1 MAKGGDEI
9 SRLQLTRRAILTI
22 GLFAPLLA
30 SGFVGAASLSQLSGE
45 VSAAVKGAVDEER
58 EQALFGHLADASV
71 QVAERYDQ
79 WVRTGSG
86 DARAAARSTG
96 RALLPLLER
105 LHDYHQGRVDNAVN
119 EIIAIDGNPEIL
131 YEQRA
136 WLVDRG
142 FSLAAS
148 GQLSWLYYRLAMLN
162 PEEKA
167 TRRAWL
173 EKSVKSF
180 SEFVYGDDTKARDE
194 NLLGRA
200 LAERELGELDAAAG
214 DLAPVLARGPG
225 SPLYWPARLTLAE
238 VKVAKGGNAGL
249 EETRKLLAEAS
260 GAGLSEDTRNQIRLL
275 RFQAVAE
282 ALKGG
287 SSGGLTDEA
296 QRLARELTELGAFW
310 SKRVQQIALATLP
323 DPRLVLGSSASAEW
337 MAAENL
343 ASEERFA
350 QAIAAYEKVRESAA
364 PDSEQGTL
372 VFHRLGVSYFRLGRF
387 ADAERALRGYLDRAP
402 TSSLAPE
409 AAYLRFRAAE
419 GVFRATPSAE
429 TRELFLSA
437 TEAYLDGWPEHDT
450 AYEAALR
457 LGELHQADG
466 RLLDAGDAYARVRG
480 PTAFEIR
487 AASGEIQCLA
497 DVLLRPPEGADA
509 GWASPLRVRVA
520 DAWSRFSKLSANE
533 KGAALDELRAR
544 TTLAKA
550 MAEGVGPGAK
560 LEATL
565 ASLDG
570 FEARYPAA
578 ADLVPMVAALRL
590 AGRAVLGPVADAE
603 KAAGVLL
610 ASNDPRTLELL
621 DKAAP
626 ILLQNAIDTAG
637 ADQATS
643 DRWMQLAASTFDRLR
658 AAGRPIPSDARAA
671 LAQYYAAAGR
681 LDDAAS
687 AYADLVKEAPQSKT
701 VLRNAADLAIRR
713 EAWPEAADYWSRLA
727 KLQEVASPG
736 WYDARVKTAESFEK
750 AGRLADACAGVEE
763 VNGFRPDLRDAE
775 MRRRFEKLAARTCR

>member
-1 MAKGGDEI
+1 VLFTAGVFALLSTGGV
-9 SRLQLTRRAILTI
+9 AAA
-22 GLFAPLLA
+22 AP
-30 SGFVGAASLSQLSGE
+30 LSQLSGD
-45 VSAAVKGAVDEER
+45 VSAAVKGALGEER
-58 EQALFGHLADASV
+58 EQALFGHLGDTSV

-86 DARAAARSTG
+86 DARSSANSSG

-105 LHDYHQGRVDNAVN
+105 LRDYHQSRVDKAVN
-119 EIIAIDGNPEIL
+119 DIIAIDGNPEIL
-131 YEQRA
+131 YEQRP

-142 FSLAAS
+142 FALAAC

-162 PEEKA
+162 PEEKT

-173 EKSVKSF
+173 EKSVKCF
-180 SEFVYGDDTKARDE
+180 SEFVYDEDVNARDE

-214 DLAPVLARGPG
+214 DLAPVLQRGPS

-238 VKVAKGGNAGL
+238 VRVAKGGSAGL

-260 GAGLSEDTRNQIRLL
+260 GAGLSADTRNQIRLL
-275 RFQAVAE
+275 RFQALAE

-287 SSGGLTDEA
+287 ASGALTDEA

-343 ASEERFA
+343 ASEEKFE
-350 QAIAAYEKVRESAA
+350 QAIVAYEKVRESAA

-372 VFHRLGVSYFRLGRF
+372 VYHRLGVSYFRLGRF
-387 ADAERALRGYLDRAP
+387 ADAERALRNYLDRAP
-402 TSSLAPE
+402 TSSLAAE

-466 RLLDAGDAYARVRG
+466 RLLDAADAYARVRG
-480 PTAFEIR
+480 PAAFEIR
-487 AASGEIQCLA
+487 AAAGEVQCLA

-509 GWASPLRVRVA
+509 AWASPLRARVA
-520 DAWSRFSKLSANE
+520 DAWARFSKLSANE
-533 KGAALDELRAR
+533 KGAALDDLRAR
-544 TTLAKA
+544 STLAKA

-560 LEATL
+560 LEDTL
-565 ASLDG
+565 TTLEG
-570 FEARYPAA
+570 FETQYAGAT
-578 ADLVPMVAALRL
+578 DLVPMVAALRL
-590 AGRAVLGPVADAE
+590 AGRAVLGPVEEAE

-626 ILLQNAIDTAG
+626 ILLRNAIDTAG
-637 ADQATS
+637 VDQSTS
-643 DRWMQLAASTFDRLR
+643 DRWMQLAANTFDRLR

-681 LDDAAS
+681 LDDAAA

-701 VLRNAADLAIRR
+701 VLRNAADLALRR
-713 EAWPEAADYWSRLA
+713 EAWLEAASYLSRLS

-736 WYDARVKTAESFEK
+736 WYDARIKAAESFEK
-750 AGRLADACAGVEE
+750 AGRLADACAGAEE
-763 VNGFRPDLRDAE
+763 VNGFRPDLRAAE
-775 MRRRFEKLAARTCR
+775 MRGRFEDLAARTCR